1 MPKIEKKK
9 SLKNGWKILFKYL
22 LEYKS
27 EVILL
32 SVLGVISALAN
43 GTIPYITGRFFDAIL
58 SHEQVFVGTQIEMP
72 LWLFL
77 IIIFWNCL
85 ISFRCGWVAK

>member
-1 MPKIEKKK
+1 MSKDKKKTLTNRSGKK

-22 LEYKS
+22 MEYKS

-58 SHEQVFVGTQIEMP
+58 KPETDRKSVV
-72 LWLFL
+72 
-77 IIIFWNCL
+77 
-85 ISFRCGWVAK
+85 